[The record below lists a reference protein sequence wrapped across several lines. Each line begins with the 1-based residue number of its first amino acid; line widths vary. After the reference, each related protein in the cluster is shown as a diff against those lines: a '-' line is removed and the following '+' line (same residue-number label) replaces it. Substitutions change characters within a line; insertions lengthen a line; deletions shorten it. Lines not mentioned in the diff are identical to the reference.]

1 MSELIILKT
10 VKPTLVID
18 EGTRSFVSLREYL
31 NAPSVP
37 LDDPSQH
44 HAWYPLYVS
53 YQRELKVQEEL
64 KAYGFETFLPMED
77 RVTKQDH
84 KIVHSKEPAIHN
96 LIFVNSY
103 YERIRWMKMYN
114 KVCTSIQF
122 MSFGGHSPRETVI
135 PSAQMKQFIHACERA
150 EGNERALYLRPD
162 EIVQYKGKQ
171 VKFVKGVFEGI
182 EGYIQRVNKNRM
194 VIVTLKDL
202 ISIALPVSRRDEL
215 AFIQ

>member
-1 MSELIILKT
+1 MSELIIVKT
-10 VKPTLVID
+10 VKPTLVTD
-18 EGTRSFVSLREYL
+18 EGTRSFVTLRNYL
-31 NAPSVP
+31 TAPSLP
-37 LDDPSQH
+37 IDDPSLH
-44 HAWYPLYVS
+44 HDWYPLFVS
-53 YQRELKVQEEL
+53 YQRELKVQTEL
-64 KAYGFETFLPMED
+64 KANGFETFLPMED
-77 RVTKQDH
+77 RVIKQDH
-84 KIVHSKEPAIHN
+84 KIVHSMEPAIHN
-96 LIFVNSY
+96 LIFVKSY

-135 PSAQMKQFIHACERA
+135 PPAQMKQFINACEKA

-194 VIVTLKDL
+194 VVVTLKDI

-215 AFIQ
+215 AFI

>member
-1 MSELIILKT
+1 MSEVIIVKT
-10 VKPTLVID
+10 VKPTLVTD
-18 EGTRSFVSLREYL
+18 EGTRSFISLGKYL
-31 NAPSVP
+31 NARLLP
-37 LDDPSQH
+37 LDDPSLPH
-44 HAWYPLYVS
+44 DWYPLFVS

-64 KAYGFETFLPMED
+64 EANGFETFLPMESK
-77 RVTKQDH
+77 TSKQGH
-84 KIVHSKEPAIHN
+84 KIVHSMEPAIHN
-96 LIFVNSY
+96 LIFVKSY

-122 MSFGGHSPRETVI
+122 MSFEGHSPRETVI
-135 PSAQMKQFIHACERA
+135 PPVQMTHFINACKKA
-150 EGNERALYLRPD
+150 EGNEYSIFLRPD
-162 EIVQYKGKQ
+162 EIAQYKGKQ

-202 ISIALPVSRRDEL
+202 ISIALPVSCRDEL

>member
-1 MSELIILKT
+1 MSL
-10 VKPTLVID
+10 
-18 EGTRSFVSLREYL
+18 
-31 NAPSVP
+31 
-37 LDDPSQH
+37 
-44 HAWYPLYVS
+44 
-53 YQRELKVQEEL
+53 
-64 KAYGFETFLPMED
+64 
-77 RVTKQDH
+77 
-84 KIVHSKEPAIHN
+84 
-96 LIFVNSY
+96 
-103 YERIRWMKMYN
+103 
-114 KVCTSIQF
+114 
-122 MSFGGHSPRETVI
+122 GGCSPREAVI